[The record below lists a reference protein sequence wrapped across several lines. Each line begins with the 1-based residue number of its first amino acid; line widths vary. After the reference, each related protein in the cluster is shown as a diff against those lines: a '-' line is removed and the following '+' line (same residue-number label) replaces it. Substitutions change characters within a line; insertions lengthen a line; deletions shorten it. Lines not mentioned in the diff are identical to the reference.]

1 MKLIIESASS
11 DTYFSNFFRLADK
24 TKNIDTSF
32 VMGVQNILGGIIS
45 FIIIK
50 FSNMGSITKNCSM
63 GDVAISAMTYGSMYC
78 SNQALKFVNY
88 PFMAL
93 AKSAKILSIIMTGW
107 TMGT

>member
-1 MKLIIESASS
+1 MSFL
-11 DTYFSNFFRLADK
+11 NFIRLADK

-32 VMGVQNILGGIIS
+32 VMGVQNILGGMISLVIIN
-45 FIIIK
+45 
-50 FSNMGSITKNCSM
+50 FSNMGSIVGNCSF

-93 AKSAKILSIIMTGW
+93 AKSAKILSVILTGW

>member
-50 FSNMGSITKNCSM
+50 FSNMGSITENCSM

>member
-1 MKLIIESASS
+1 MS
-11 DTYFSNFFRLADK
+11 YSNFNRLADK

-50 FSNMGSITKNCSM
+50 FSNMGSISGNCSL

-107 TMGT
+107 TMGTQSID